1 MGEGSDAAR
10 AQVLAAREGAGRRAR
25 APRGVRADGG
35 RRPGQGPAQP
45 GKAVGLA
52 AGVGFLLVG
61 GPKRVFRRAKRA
73 VLGPPEP
80 LPDVDAP
87 QGDRQGHPGAGRRRR
102 EGPRHDRARVRG
114 LPRADRAAAQEARLG
129 AVGTILALT
138 VIRRLF
144 ERYGQQLVDQ
154 LFSTDR
160 AEFEEQLAKDPCRG
174 RTASRADAAGDPAAA
189 RRRPPHLTDRR
200 PGRAVDCGP
209 LGRVAEWQ
217 TRRP

>member
-1 MGEGSDAAR
+1 M
-10 AQVLAAREGAGRRAR
+10 
-25 APRGVRADGG
+25 
-35 RRPGQGPAQP
+35 PASS
-45 GKAVGLA
+45 
-52 AGVGFLLVG
+52 LVG

-80 LPDVDAP
+80 LPTSMLPKEIDKAIRELGDDGEKVRGTIEREFVNYLEQTAP
-87 QGDRQGHPGAGRRRR
+87 QRKKRDVGT
-102 EGPRHDRARVRG
+102 
-114 LPRADRAAAQEARLG
+114 
-129 AVGTILALT
+129 VGTILALT

-160 AEFEEQLAKDPCRG
+160 AEFEEQLARIRSRRERRARAGCRP
-174 RTASRADAAGDPAAA
+174 SRQ
-189 RRRPPHLTDRR
+189 PPETSPDLTDGR